1 MAKKTELLLRLVNIG
16 VLKIGEWTLKS
27 GVISPIY
34 VDLRHII
41 HYPDLVHDIAEAVHQ
56 KQVER
61 KLKVDVLCGVPY
73 TALPIA
79 SVLSVLHNIPMVLR
93 RKEAKSYGTKKMVE
107 GVLKEGGNCLIIE
120 DIVSSGSSVLETAET
135 LRKEGLIVT
144 DCIVVLNRMQGG
156 LENLEKEG
164 ICLHSLFDIH
174 DIFDSYC
181 TVNKVETTIIENV
194 KLYLETNA
202 YIPVK
207 KLPQQSKFLTFAEK
221 AEKVNHPVVKKLF
234 KIILKKKSNL
244 CVAVDTIH
252 AEELLKLVGD
262 LGPYVCMIKTH
273 IDILMDFNES
283 VTEELTK
290 LAKKH
295 DFLLF
300 EDRKFADIGNTVMY
314 QYESGLYKIKQ
325 WADIVT
331 VHGLPGSGI
340 ITALKNAA
348 EDYKDR
354 ACVLIAEM
362 SSKGAL
368 TNNAYK
374 ESIIEMAENHPDF
387 VIGFVSQHKFPEK
400 DAFIYMCPGVN
411 IKHSGD
417 TLGQQYKS
425 PEEAVKDGADVIIVG
440 RGICNSDNV
449 IQTAK
454 LYQTRAFSAYQKC
467 IQ

>member
-1 MAKKTELLLRLVNIG
+1 MEKKTELLSRLINIG
-16 VLKIGEWTLKS
+16 VFKVGEFTLKS

-34 VDLRHII
+34 IDLRQII
-41 HYPDLVHDIAEAVHQ
+41 HYPDLVHCIAEAVHE
-56 KQVER
+56 KKIERNIKVE
-61 KLKVDVLCGVPY
+61 VLCGVPY

-79 SVLSVLHNIPMVLR
+79 SVVSVLHNIPMVLR

-107 GVLKEGGNCLIIE
+107 GVLKEGDNCLIIE
-120 DIVSSGSSVLETAET
+120 DIVSSGSSVIETAET

-156 LENLEKEG
+156 LENLKKEG

-181 TVNKVETTIIENV
+181 TVNKVKATVIENV
-194 KLYLETNA
+194 KLYLEKNI

-207 KLPQQSKFLTFAEK
+207 KLQSKFLTFAER
-221 AEKVNHPVVKKLF
+221 AEKMNQPVAKKLF
-234 KIILKKKSNL
+234 EIIRKKKSNL
-244 CVAVDTIH
+244 CVAVDTVH
-252 AEELLKLVGD
+252 AEELLKLVDD

-273 IDILMDFNES
+273 IDILEDFHSS
-283 VTEELTK
+283 VTEKLSK
-290 LAKKH
+290 LAEKH
-295 DFLLF
+295 NFLLF
-300 EDRKFADIGNTVMY
+300 EDRKFADIGNTVVH
-314 QYESGLYKIKQ
+314 QYESGLYKVKQ

-340 ITALKNAA
+340 INALKTAA
-348 EDYKDR
+348 KDYKDR

-362 SSKGAL
+362 STKGAL

-440 RGICNSDNV
+440 RGICSSDNV
-449 IQTAK
+449 IKTANEYK
-454 LYQTRAFSAYQKC
+454 TR
-467 IQ
+467 